1 MLLSYAWKEISRRKS
16 RSLLTITGIFLSIA
30 LLVAVLAVLQFFKEA
45 MKVPF
50 KAAGAD
56 MVVNTSTEPGP
67 FSGVRLA
74 RHLGPIPQNI
84 LEEIKKIEGVKDVVG
99 LLMFWSYEPPG
110 TMYNLAGVDVTNP
123 SLGPIALV
131 PGIAGQRFAV
141 VEGRSF
147 DLNDKYTVIL
157 DKKFAEVKGL
167 GIGDHIKIANRDFE
181 VIGIADF
188 QGVPRAAEAEIF
200 LPLTTAQELVPES
213 QPSVPPGSVNLLL
226 IKLSDLKM
234 AKAVKEKVV
243 PLVAQA
249 TGLKPPQVKVFTSES
264 ILPDTTGVSALG
276 QTLIKVLGI
285 LVVIGVAILV
295 MRTTVASIGERTRE
309 IGIMKALGWKG
320 RDITKLLTWET
331 LIQTL
336 IGGILGCI
344 VGYLVAYAY
353 ARTANFALPQAML
366 PYSCVPAAAP
376 PEKLIVAMGIYWWIV
391 GLSIGISIVVGIL
404 SGYLAARKAIALKP
418 AEAIRAL

>member
-1 MLLSYAWKEISRRKS
+1 MLLSYAWKEIKRRKS

-56 MVVNTSTEPGP
+56 MVVETFTEPGP
-67 FSGVRLA
+67 FSIVRLS
-74 RHLGPIPQNI
+74 RHLGPIPQEI
-84 LEEIKKIEGVKDVVG
+84 LGEIKKIEGVKDAVG
-99 LLMFWSYEPPG
+99 LLMFWAYEPPN
-110 TMYNLAGVDVTNP
+110 TMYNLGSVDVTNP
-123 SLGPIALV
+123 SIGPLALV
-131 PGIAGQRFAV
+131 PGIAGQRFAI

-147 DLNDKYTVIL
+147 DLNDKYAMIL
-157 DKKFAEVKGL
+157 DKKFAEKKGL
-167 GIGDHIKIANRDFE
+167 RVGSHIKIANRDFE

-188 QGVPRAAEAEIF
+188 QGVPRAAEAEMFI
-200 LPLTTAQELVPES
+200 PLTTAQEMVS
-213 QPSVPPGSVNLLL
+213 QSQRNVPPGSVNLLL
-226 IKLSDLKM
+226 IKLSDPKV

-249 TGLKPPQVKVFTSES
+249 TGLKPSQVKVFTSES

-276 QTLIKVLGI
+276 QTLIKVLSI
-285 LVVIGVAILV
+285 LVVIGIAILV

-309 IGIMKALGWKG
+309 IGIMKALGWRG

-353 ARTANFALPQAML
+353 AHTANFVLPHGVL

-376 PEKLIVAMGIYWWIV
+376 PEKLVVAMGIYWWIV
-391 GLSIGISIVVGIL
+391 GLSIGIAVVVGIL

-418 AEAIRAL
+418 AEAIRTL